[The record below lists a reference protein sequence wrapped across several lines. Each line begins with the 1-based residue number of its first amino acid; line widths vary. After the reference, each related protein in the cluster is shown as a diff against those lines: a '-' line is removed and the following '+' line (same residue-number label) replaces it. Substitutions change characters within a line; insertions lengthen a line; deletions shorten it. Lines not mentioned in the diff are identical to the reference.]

1 MIFKRG
7 DIVTISEKG
16 KRLLGRIHYIQSE
29 VCFVENIS
37 IGPEGKDQDE
47 LLFSIGAF
55 DEIPSLKKNV
65 KTFYRSVHE
74 VSHASVSALVDFL
87 VDERVTWGSK
97 SVSYVVRGVSLG
109 EGDIV
114 IYFKSKSGK
123 RIDPEGT
130 FEESPPPHFLQDLEN
145 LEILREYEPE
155 LQKLPVAVQEPV
167 LPEAEE
173 LRFEVKKKITP
184 GYYGIADVD
193 TDQITLRLRN
203 REDFLKA
210 RNFLDHILN
219 EGIDL

>member
-1 MIFKRG
+1 MSLKRG
-7 DIVTISEKG
+7 DIVTISDNG

-97 SVSYVVRGVSLG
+97 SVSYVVRGVSFG

-145 LEILREYEPE
+145 FEILREYEPE

-193 TDQITLRLRN
+193 VDQITLRLRN

-210 RNFLDHILN
+210 RNFLDHIIN